1 MILDSK
7 YNFLK
12 PYKVKKLIRFGRNF
26 DGGYLV
32 CSEALQKIENLITLG
47 VGDDISFEIDIEK
60 KCSLKK
66 VHLYDFTV
74 NHLLFIRIIIKYIRR
89 IITFRT
95 KINNLIYSTKNYINF
110 IKFKKKI
117 NVNLFKM
124 KVVKDVKEK
133 IDINLEQILAR
144 VESKNNLL
152 KIDIEGSEYEI
163 IDDILINSQKIDMLI
178 IEFHWINNKNQIFI
192 ESIQKLKTKF
202 DIVHIHPNNYR
213 PKKENEDFFDVVE
226 LTFVNKKIN
235 KFNKEFRYSFPID
248 GLDFECFPN
257 HKKIEFSFKKNS

>member
-1 MILDSK
+1 MILSSK

-32 CSEALQKIENLITLG
+32 CSDAIQKIENLITLG

-60 KCSLKK
+60 DCSLKK

-74 NHLLFIRIIIKYIRR
+74 NHLLFVRIIIKYIRR

-95 KINNLIYSTKNYINF
+95 KIHNLIHSIKNYINF
-110 IKFKKKI
+110 IKFNKKP
-117 NVNLFKM
+117 NVSLFKM
-124 KVVKDVKEK
+124 RVVKNIKEN
-133 IDINLEQILAR
+133 IDINLKQIF
-144 VESKNNLL
+144 SKFETENNLL
-152 KIDIEGSEYEI
+152 KIDIEGGEYEI
-163 IDDILINSQKIDMLI
+163 IDDILSNSSKINMLI
-178 IEFHWINNKNQIFI
+178 IEFHWINNKNKIFI
-192 ESIQKLKTKF
+192 DSICKLKNKF

-213 PKKENEDFFDVVE
+213 QKEENEDFFDVVE
-226 LTFVNKKIN
+226 ITFVNNNIN
-235 KFNKEFRYSFPID
+235 KFNEEFRYSFPIN

-257 HKKIEFSFKKNS
+257 HKKIEFSFKKDS